1 MKKGNKEMVREY
13 AQRWRENVT
22 QVKPPLLE
30 TNDQFFLNTFKAP
43 FFDHPVSAPTQHFT
57 YIVFVVER
65 IEQAIRAREI
75 TNPNENKWFI
85 GRKKE
90 MEVKHLEKASYYNSN

>member
-1 MKKGNKEMVREY
+1 
-13 AQRWRENVT
+13 
-22 QVKPPLLE
+22 
-30 TNDQFFLNTFKAP
+30 
-43 FFDHPVSAPTQHFT
+43 
-57 YIVFVVER
+57 VVER